1 MEIKASAKY
10 LRISPRKLRQLTI
23 GWAGKPVKE
32 VLKKLSSQPQRGRE
46 FLEKVVKQGVANA
59 KNNFKVMG
67 DLKVKVVEVGDGTSS
82 KRMDKSHGARFDR
95 GIIKKRTAHLFLT
108 LVEEKKQET
117 TSEVKLSEV
126 EKGVN
131 IEEGKE
137 KKMVKSEAKK
147 SKKVTEEKKK

>member
-10 LRISPRKLRQLTI
+10 LRISPRKLRQLTL
-23 GWAGKPVKE
+23 GWSGKPVE
-32 VLKKLSSQPQRGRE
+32 VVLKKLSSQPQRGRE
-46 FLEKVVKQGVANA
+46 FLEKVIKQAIANA
-59 KNNFKVMG
+59 KNNFKITG

-108 LVEEKKQET
+108 LVEDKKQET
-117 TSEVKLSEV
+117 ASEVKLP
-126 EKGVN
+126 EKEKPMN
-131 IEEGKE
+131 IETKKE
-137 KKMVKSEAKK
+137 EKTIKSKVKK